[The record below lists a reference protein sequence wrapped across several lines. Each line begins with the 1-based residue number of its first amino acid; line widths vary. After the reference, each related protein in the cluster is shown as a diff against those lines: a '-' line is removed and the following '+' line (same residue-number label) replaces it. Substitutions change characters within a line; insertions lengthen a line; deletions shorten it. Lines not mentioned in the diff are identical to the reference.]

1 MARMHVFFSVG
12 EPSGD
17 QHAAHLMQ
25 DLRRK
30 VPGIRFS
37 GFGGPRM
44 TAVGF
49 EKLFHLTDL
58 AVMGVF
64 AVLPLIWKF
73 YRLYR
78 EARAFLREQRPD
90 LVVLVDFS
98 GFNWWIA
105 HAAKANGI
113 RVVYYCPPQI
123 WAWGWWRTRKMRRLV
138 DHVLSVLPFEAEWY
152 RQRRVS
158 VEYVG
163 HPFFDAAAQHPL
175 DDRFCADIRE
185 SAPRVVGVL
194 PGSRGKEV
202 TGNFPQ
208 MLEVIRRIHVKHPH
222 VRFPVACYK
231 ESQLE
236 YCRSLLAGDYAHLP
250 VDLHLGRTPEIIA
263 SVDCCLMVSGSV
275 SLEVLFRGK
284 PAIVTYRIGTWTRRC
299 KPYFITVN
307 YFSLPNL
314 MAGREVMPEF
324 LLERGAESAI
334 EEITRRLDTWLA
346 ERETLDAARRE
357 MEDLRAKNASLGGL
371 ERAADALVAQLE
383 LVRTLKSV
391 PAQSPSRAAA

>member
-1 MARMHVFFSVG
+1 MHVFFSVG

-17 QHAAHLMQ
+17 QHAAHLMEEM
-25 DLRRK
+25 RRK
-30 VPGIRFS
+30 EPGIRFS

-44 TAVGF
+44 TEAGF

-64 AVLPLIWKF
+64 AVLPLVRKF
-73 YRLYR
+73 YGLYR
-78 EARAFLREQRPD
+78 QAREFLGKERPD
-90 LVVLVDFS
+90 LVVLIDFP

-105 HAAKANGI
+105 RAAKAHGI

-123 WAWGWWRTRKMRRLV
+123 WAWGGWRIYKMRRLV

-152 RQRRVS
+152 RRRNVS

-163 HPFFDAAAQHPL
+163 HPFFDEAARHPL
-175 DDRFCADIRE
+175 DGAFCESVRS
-185 SAPRVVGVL
+185 SAPRVVGIL
-194 PGSRGKEV
+194 PGSRSKEV
-202 TGNFPQ
+202 TGNFPA
-208 MLEVIRRIHVKHPH
+208 MLEVIRRIHAMHPD

-231 ESQLE
+231 ESQFA
-236 YCRSLLAGDYAHLP
+236 YCKSLLVGDYARLP

-299 KPYFITVN
+299 KRYFISVK

-314 MAGREVMPEF
+314 IAGREVMAECLLGGDPEP
-324 LLERGAESAI
+324 EIA
-334 EEITRRLDTWLA
+334 EITRRLDAWLA
-346 ERETLDAARRE
+346 DPASLDAARRE
-357 MEDLRAKNASLGGL
+357 MEELREQSASLGGL
-371 ERAADALVAQLE
+371 GRAADALLSELE
-383 LVRTLKSV
+383 SVRSRKSML
-391 PAQSPSRAAA
+391 SPSSSRTAA